1 MAALLKET
9 LQGDDPI
16 QITERDLF
24 VMAVESL
31 DDKKYLLG
39 AEGLQLEVLK
49 RYEVLKTIASQ
60 I

>member
-1 MAALLKET
+1 MAALLKIT
-9 LQGDDPI
+9 LDSEEPI

-39 AEGLQLEVLK
+39 VDQLQVEVIK
-49 RYEVLKTIASQ
+49 RYEALKTIASQ